1 MQRFTKQPNEEGL
14 RSRCPQSEIAKPW
27 KPKPGHF
34 YENESERRERERQR
48 EGSVKP
54 TRFLPSLT
62 SCAGDAARHGLPEEM
77 LHGGP
82 KTGALLE
89 GSVRDCKLL
98 IGCACNN
105 WSVSTCKQVF
115 IVSSVWGSSQICYV
129 LLVGILKIDSA
140 SGTLVPKVLVRV
152 YIYTHMW
159 HTSLCVGNRLY
170 RGVITV
176 LFYRIIPYYITY
188 IEHTSYMYI

>member
-1 MQRFTKQPNEEGL
+1 MRKASDLDARKVKSPNPESRNRGTFTRTKARG
-14 RSRCPQSEIAKPW
+14 
-27 KPKPGHF
+27 
-34 YENESERRERERQR
+34 ERERDR
-48 EGSVKP
+48 ERGAWSQQGFFQVSH
-54 TRFLPSLT
+54 LVQV
-62 SCAGDAARHGLPEEM
+62 M
-77 LHGGP
+77 LHGTDKLRRCCMVDPRQGCCP
-82 KTGALLE
+82 LLE
-89 GSVRDCKLL
+89 GSVRDCRWLL